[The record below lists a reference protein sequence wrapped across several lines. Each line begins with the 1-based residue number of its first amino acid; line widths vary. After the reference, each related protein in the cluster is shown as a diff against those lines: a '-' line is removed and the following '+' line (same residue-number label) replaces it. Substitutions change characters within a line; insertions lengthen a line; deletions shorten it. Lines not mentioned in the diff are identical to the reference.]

1 MKMFGFHPK
10 FKGEPLECSKRAND
24 EITVIAFKCVKR
36 GSWNTTWLPSYV
48 ARFSLFSLALINR
61 ASMNVLLGLF
71 LEVGFLGDQ
80 KSKALGLSQDFGG
93 LPR

>member
-24 EITVIAFKCVKR
+24 KVTVSALKCVKR

-48 ARFSLFSLALINR
+48 ARFSLFSLPLINR
-61 ASMNVLLGLF
+61 ASMNVSSF
-71 LEVGFLGDQ
+71 RFI
-80 KSKALGLSQDFGG
+80 
-93 LPR
+93 P

>member
-1 MKMFGFHPK
+1 M
-10 FKGEPLECSKRAND
+10 L
-24 EITVIAFKCVKR
+24 
-36 GSWNTTWLPSYV
+36 
-48 ARFSLFSLALINR
+48 
-61 ASMNVLLGLF
+61 VLLGLF